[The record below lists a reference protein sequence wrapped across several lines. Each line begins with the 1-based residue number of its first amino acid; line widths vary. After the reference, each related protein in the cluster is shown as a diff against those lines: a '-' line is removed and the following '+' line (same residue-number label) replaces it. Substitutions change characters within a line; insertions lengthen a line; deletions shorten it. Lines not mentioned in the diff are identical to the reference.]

1 MNWIVAGLIAG
12 IIVYL
17 ADFVLWTKV
26 FTKGMD
32 AFADMPPAGQPVQM
46 GPMMAKSAALA
57 LAFGI
62 IFAFLYGKLRSGLWV
77 GPGPLAGMELATI
90 LWLPILLAN
99 VGSGVWYTRARP
111 LLNAQMWAWLIRM
124 NAAGIAVG
132 LLMK

>member
-12 IIVYL
+12 IIAYL
-17 ADFVLWTKV
+17 ADWVLWTKV

-32 AFADMPPAGQPVQM
+32 AFAVMPAAGQPMPM
-46 GPMMAKSAALA
+46 GSMMAQSAALA

-62 IFAFLYGKLRSGLWV
+62 ILAFLYGKFRSGLWV
-77 GPGPLAGMELATI
+77 GPGPLAGMELATV
-90 LWLPILLAN
+90 LWLPIALAN
-99 VGSGVWYTRARP
+99 LGSGVWYARARP

-124 NAAGIAVG
+124 NIAGGAVG